1 MVNRHKA
8 NPIVYKLT
16 SPDGKAYIG
25 QTRWK
30 AQRWF
35 FHKSGKSLKSEK
47 SGGPPIA
54 KAIAQYGWK
63 AFVKEVIKD
72 GISTDDLD
80 YWEKEMIK
88 KHGTLVP
95 NGYNVLSGGG
105 VPSTRVPSNGFGPPV
120 PRPKETVDKMKA
132 TWDEMREER
141 LKDVAPDKAQKARLD
156 AAQQSKHRRE
166 VRAGEGFDGRFGPS
180 ERRNATWDRKREAR
194 LANMSP
200 EEADKERRKA
210 ASNAKWLQ
218 KKLQQAKVVQSEVQ
232 NGVREA

>member
-1 MVNRHKA
+1 MVKHRHKA

-25 QTRWK
+25 QTKWK

-35 FHKSGKSLKSEK
+35 LHKSGKALTSGAK

-72 GISTDDLD
+72 GIAEGELD

-88 KHGTLVP
+88 EHGTLVP
-95 NGYNVLSGGG
+95 HGYNVHSGREGR
-105 VPSTRVPSNGFGPPV
+105 PSPFGPPA

-132 TWDEMREER
+132 TWEEMREER

-166 VRAGEGFDGRFGPS
+166 VRAGKGFDGRFGSS
-180 ERRNATWDRKREAR
+180 ERRNATWARKREAR